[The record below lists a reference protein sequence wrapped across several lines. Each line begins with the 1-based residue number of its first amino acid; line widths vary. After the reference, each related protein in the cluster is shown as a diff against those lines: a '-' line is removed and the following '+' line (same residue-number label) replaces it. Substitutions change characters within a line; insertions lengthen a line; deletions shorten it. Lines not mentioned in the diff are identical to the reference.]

1 MEIGDCKLCLLKDV
15 DLRASHFLPRS
26 FYALMRTD
34 DHIPVYISKESMY
47 SSTKQ
52 VKDYVFCGDCEQC
65 FGKAETWIKPMLP
78 EVGGPF
84 PLRERLRKQVP
95 IDKTAD
101 WELYEAASN
110 PEINVDKLTHFGIG
124 VFYKGAV
131 HPWNGGG
138 SETPLKLAPEE
149 LEALR
154 QYLLGLAELP
164 KNMALTVTVDSL
176 PVVWQAMIQPYQAEP
191 LGGFNRYVFYIPGVF
206 FQLLIGDGVQD
217 VVPNFSADPRH
228 LILVED
234 VSHPMRNTAR
244 EQTADAKRTE
254 KLEKTT
260 AEIDAEGLSISLG
273 EYPLIAAQNAAAEV
287 ARNDLKKGRG

>member
-1 MEIGDCKLCLLKDV
+1 METGDCKLCLSKSV

-26 FYALMRTD
+26 FYALMRMD
-34 DHIPVYISKESMY
+34 DHTPVYISKESMY

-84 PLRERLRKQVP
+84 SMRERLMKQAP

-101 WELYEAASN
+101 WELYKTASN

-131 HPWNGGG
+131 HPWNNG
-138 SETPLKLAPEE
+138 TPEPYLKLAPEE
-149 LEALR
+149 QEALR
-154 QYLLGLAELP
+154 QYLLGLADLP
-164 KNMALTVTVDSL
+164 KNMALSVTVDSL
-176 PVVWQAMIQPYQAEP
+176 PVVWQGMIQPYRAEP
-191 LGGFNRYVFYIPGVF
+191 LGGFKRYVFYIPGIF

-217 VVPNFSADPRH
+217 AVPNFSADPKH

-244 EQTADAKRTE
+244 EQTANAKRTE

-260 AEIDAEGLSISLG
+260 AEIDAKGLRIRLG
-273 EYPLIAAQNAAAEV
+273 
-287 ARNDLKKGRG
+287 D